1 MIRKKIAV
9 IGLGSF
15 GKVLVERLF
24 LEGHEV
30 LAIDIAQST
39 VEDVKDICT
48 ASVRL
53 DATDDHALKSQGLEE
68 MDIVV
73 ISVAENFEALVVA
86 ADILKQ
92 IGVKQI
98 FARYKTELQKRIL
111 KLIGVDFFFNPEETA
126 ATNMAEMLRHGS
138 LISNFFLSDEYRI
151 AEVKIPES
159 LVGSQ
164 IQEAMLREK
173 FSLNIITIKRRTKPV
188 SRRRNEDEKE
198 ISILG
203 ILSGDERFKSE
214 DTLILFGK
222 QKDINKFIEL

>member
-9 IGLGSF
+9 IGIGSF

-30 LAIDIAQST
+30 LAIDFDQSI
-39 VEDVKDICT
+39 VEEIKDICT
-48 ASVRL
+48 ASVQL
-53 DATDDHALKSQGLEE
+53 DATDDHALRSQGLEE

-73 ISVAENFEALVVA
+73 LSVAENFEALVVA

-92 IGVKQI
+92 IGVKQL

-111 KLIGVDFFFNPEETA
+111 KLIGVDYFFNPEETA

-138 LISNFFLSDEYRI
+138 MLSNLFLSEEFRI
-151 AEVKIPES
+151 AEVRLPNSFIGVS
-159 LVGSQ
+159 
-164 IQEAMLREK
+164 IQESNIREK
-173 FSLNIITIKRRTKPV
+173 YNLNIITIKRKNKAAT
-188 SRRRNEDEKE
+188 RRRNEDEKE
-198 ISILG
+198 VSLIGS
-203 ILSGDERFKSE
+203 LSGEERFKQF

-222 QKDINKFIEL
+222 QEDINRFLEM

>member
-30 LAIDIAQST
+30 LAIDIDQAM

-53 DATDDHALKSQGLEE
+53 DVTDDHALHSQGLEE

-73 ISVAENFEALVVA
+73 ISVAENFEALLVA
-86 ADILKQ
+86 SDLLKN

-98 FARYKTELQKRIL
+98 YARYKTELQKRIL
-111 KLIGVDFFFNPEETA
+111 KLIGVDYFFNPEETA

-138 LISNFFLSDEYRI
+138 FISNIYLSDEYRI
-151 AEVKIPES
+151 AEIRIPES
-159 LVGSQ
+159 LVGIQ
-164 IQEAMLREK
+164 IQDSMLREK
-173 FSLNIITIKRRTKPV
+173 FNLNIITIKRESKPV
-188 SRRRNEDEKE
+188 SRRRNEDEKKF
-198 ISILG
+198 SILG
-203 ILSGDERFKSE
+203 ILSGEEKFKSE

-222 QKDINKFIEL
+222 QKDINKFIEI

>member
-1 MIRKKIAV
+1 
-9 IGLGSF
+9 
-15 GKVLVERLF
+15 
-24 LEGHEV
+24 
-30 LAIDIAQST
+30 
-39 VEDVKDICT
+39 
-48 ASVRL
+48 
-53 DATDDHALKSQGLEE
+53 
-68 MDIVV
+68 
-73 ISVAENFEALVVA
+73 
-86 ADILKQ
+86 
-92 IGVKQI
+92 
-98 FARYKTELQKRIL
+98 
-111 KLIGVDFFFNPEETA
+111 
-126 ATNMAEMLRHGS
+126 MAEMLRHGS